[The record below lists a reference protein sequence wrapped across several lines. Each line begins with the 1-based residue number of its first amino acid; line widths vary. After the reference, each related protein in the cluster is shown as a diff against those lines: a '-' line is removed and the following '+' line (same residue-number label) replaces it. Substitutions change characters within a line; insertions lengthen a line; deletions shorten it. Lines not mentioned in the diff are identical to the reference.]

1 MSVITSDILFGCKKN
16 SWTLIQFLLWFCSL
30 TDYTEQNHDLSE
42 ATIANYLVDLLMV
55 RKDFLCF
62 FFFIMLNLLEND
74 ILYVIKVIL
83 HNTCVPVPLE
93 GKFQEPI
100 LLSLNTCTWFK
111 ISNNSLSGIETFAWP
126 QPCPYGHQTR

>member
-1 MSVITSDILFGCKKN
+1 
-16 SWTLIQFLLWFCSL
+16 
-30 TDYTEQNHDLSE
+30 
-42 ATIANYLVDLLMV
+42 
-55 RKDFLCF
+55 
-62 FFFIMLNLLEND
+62 MLNLLEND

-111 ISNNSLSGIETFAWP
+111 ISNNSLSGIETFA
-126 QPCPYGHQTR
+126 